1 MKLSIQNLS
10 VLDRFFFLKRMDYLK
25 SQLESKC
32 RLPIPQLYRSHRTN
46 FKFHNFFKIFHLTE
60 NLKYSLCRHFYI
72 KTTFNDVELFSLIQK
87 FPSSPS
93 ILKFPG
99 ASNNLLEKFSM
110 VAWNQQTFVKILRGA
125 KQVWHKQAQTL
136 RNCTPEKRPSLCK
149 TCLTKWIKYLFF
161 YEERGISLQ
170 QNISSWLRIYLEQIF
185 MLFIKAKLTRIK
197 GLPGTD
203 LYAVY

>member
-1 MKLSIQNLS
+1 MLTSQVPHKIDTFKDLTVYEVVNPKLISFGS
-10 VLDRFFFLKRMDYLK
+10 FFFLKRMDYLK

-149 TCLTKWIKYLFF
+149 TCLTKWIK
-161 YEERGISLQ
+161 
-170 QNISSWLRIYLEQIF
+170 
-185 MLFIKAKLTRIK
+185 
-197 GLPGTD
+197 
-203 LYAVY
+203 